1 MPFVHFCCSCN
12 KTVVGAFH
20 FCWQAFRPGMLD
32 MPTGATEAAPAA
44 IDAQGYGEFQLDF
57 NMGGGDMGVFHE

>member
-1 MPFVHFCCSCN
+1 
-12 KTVVGAFH
+12 
-20 FCWQAFRPGMLD
+20 MLD